1 MDISFL
7 IDIILTFFSEF
18 EDEEQCR
25 SVNTHREIAL
35 RYLKGW
41 FFFDVFSI
49 IPFELMLKGN
59 QNANQFA

>member
-1 MDISFL
+1 
-7 IDIILTFFSEF
+7 
-18 EDEEQCR
+18 
-25 SVNTHREIAL
+25 VNTHREIAL

-59 QNANQFA
+59 QNAEQFA